1 MLKFPPQMISPNG
14 LCVGLLVLVSGFL
27 LVPTLANFNS
37 LPKTQKNLNDSA
49 SLSCDVQCSGLVQ
62 WKKKEDVVAE
72 CGPGS
77 EIGLRSICSVNEGI
91 SFITIPLVN
100 FSTRGLYSTYCMG
113 NTAPRCL
120 QFLQLLPPKFSFER
134 DAGEYL
140 ELDLYIYESVRIMLM
155 KPGNTSPVLLCSVNG
170 RQYQCLHEHQHRV
183 RIIKNT
189 FYLMNLMPS
198 DCGNYTIEEE
208 DGTLVSTSYLKVS
221 GEKISNTLVLAS
233 TETKNPD
240 FTHFFISTVNDVEQ
254 SWIWKNG
261 YEKGNNDGYEK
272 GNNDGY
278 QKGFWVGA
286 LGFGTGGVILGI
298 LAMYVWPLLLYQVNK
313 WVQVLR
319 RRKSSPVN
327 QTEEKEMKEPYPEH

>member
-221 GEKISNTLVLAS
+221 
-233 TETKNPD
+233 
-240 FTHFFISTVNDVEQ
+240 DVEQ